1 MVVRED
7 KGFRFLSPHIYV
19 SQRKNHLQITVR
31 VSFPAVPAFIG
42 TSTGKKLKISRCL
55 LDIYGIKVRYSALSI
70 RTPCIVVCRHV
81 CVRACVRAC
90 VRVCAC
96 VRACVCVCL
105 CICLTPPFLAVVDDH
120 VRFTHSDSSMPVACI
135 TDDRSTVE
143 CAAAI
148 FSKPRVAIA
157 AAEWCKSREAVHQSK
172 TQTNAKQQSCFTQWS
187 DHAG

>member
-96 VRACVCVCL
+96 VCACVCVCL
-105 CICLTPPFLAVVDDH
+105 CMGCACACVRVCVHDADAQALCCFGCACSLHARLCFPATDLHGLRGH
-120 VRFTHSDSSMPVACI
+120 VRNTGD
-135 TDDRSTVE
+135 
-143 CAAAI
+143 
-148 FSKPRVAIA
+148 
-157 AAEWCKSREAVHQSK
+157 
-172 TQTNAKQQSCFTQWS
+172 
-187 DHAG
+187 